1 MTARLPTETWWLT
14 LSQPWGEP
22 PEALAYSVKA
32 KDQQQKE
39 TKREKGKANKVFSD
53 LFPLTNRLHIFGLLL
68 QNLDFITLSFHFIVM
83 INSYHV
89 VKELKNKCICPSFLS
104 EVDQTQTYL

>member
-39 TKREKGKANKVFSD
+39 IKREKGKANKVFSD
-53 LFPLTNRLHIFGLLL
+53 LFPLTNRLHVFGLLL
-68 QNLDFITLSFHFIVM
+68 QNLDFIILSFHFIAM

-89 VKELKNKCICPSFLS
+89 VKELTNTFALHFYPKLNRHKPIH
-104 EVDQTQTYL
+104 D